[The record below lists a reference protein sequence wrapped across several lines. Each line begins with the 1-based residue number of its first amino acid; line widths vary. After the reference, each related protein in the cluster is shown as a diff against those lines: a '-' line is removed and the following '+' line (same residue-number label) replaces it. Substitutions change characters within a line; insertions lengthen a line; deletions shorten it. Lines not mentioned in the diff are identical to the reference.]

1 MKPSQR
7 RVFAA
12 SFRRTSTIK
21 TIAFLSNP
29 QMVRIG
35 VEEDRLLVEGSARSE
50 ITTSPSS
57 GVGHMIQGF
66 HFFAFAQHAPRPTGA
81 VDPLTSAV
89 SAGDPLE
96 IRECFALLPTKPKK
110 WTGPQRQSTKR
121 TFQSAPLLFFF
132 FLFSSLAWT

>member
-12 SFRRTSTIK
+12 SFRRTSTIR

-50 ITTSPSS
+50 ITTSPSGGVWSHDS
-57 GVGHMIQGF
+57 GF
-66 HFFAFAQHAPRPTGA
+66 SLFGA

-89 SAGDPLE
+89 SAGHSV
-96 IRECFALLPTKPKK
+96 RFALLPTKPARKS
-110 WTGPQRQSTKR
+110 GLALST
-121 TFQSAPLLFFF
+121 SID
-132 FLFSSLAWT
+132 